1 MPVPAA
7 IAPSNRI
14 ASTILFVVI
23 AGAPLPFGSSTTLP
37 ITFWCALLG
46 VGLVAAS
53 PRDLTRNHGIIL
65 VAALVISLAWLLVV
79 HEQLSDH
86 PWLATP
92 HPIWMKASAALGTD
106 LEPSASI
113 ARGQPWFALG
123 ASIADMLALMLGLV
137 VGSNREHAR
146 RALHAIAWSG
156 AVYALYGILAFVFDP
171 MAILW
176 REKVAYIGNLTATFI
191 NRNTGAAYFGSCS
204 VVWLLL
210 LLAQLKRAQPS
221 GRMLLALFSPG
232 SAVESAKLWIPL
244 CGFMLCITA
253 MFLTGS
259 RAGVVLSL
267 FALSV
272 AFAVQLGHRL
282 PRRRGILVV
291 SAASALAALLFLEL
305 FGGSVNDRFSTQG
318 LVDNGRLDSYRA
330 IIGMIADRPWFGTGL
345 GTFPWAYM
353 AYRSAGVSMQGIW
366 DIGHSTPLEIAVELG
381 IPLAVLIL
389 IGWVGIIIVL
399 VHGVRTRRRD
409 RIIPLAALTVTLIA
423 VLHSMIDFSLQIPG
437 YSLVACA
444 LVGTGL
450 AQSFRSQRSKME
462 KSSTTAGPVPQKLA
476 AKPADEYAAVRSEL
490 L

>member
-14 ASTILFVVI
+14 AATILFVVI

-37 ITFWCALLG
+37 IAFWCALLG

-65 VAALVISLAWLLVV
+65 VAAFAVSVAWLFVV

-123 ASIADMLALMLGLV
+123 ASIADMLALILGLV
-137 VGSNREHAR
+137 VGSNRLHAR
-146 RALHAIAWSG
+146 RTLDVIAWSG
-156 AVYALYGILAFVFDP
+156 GAYALYGILALAFDP
-171 MAILW
+171 TAILW
-176 REKVAYIGNLTATFI
+176 REKVAYLGSLTATFI
-191 NRNTGAAYFGSCS
+191 NRNTAAAYFGSCS

-210 LLAQLKRAQPS
+210 LLARVKHDQFS
-221 GRMLLALFSPG
+221 GRVTVALFSRRFAG
-232 SAVESAKLWIPL
+232 ESAKLWIPL
-244 CGFMLCITA
+244 CGFILCVTA

-267 FALSV
+267 LALAV
-272 AFAVQLGHRL
+272 AFSFEMGRQFS
-282 PRRRGILVV
+282 RRRGILVAM
-291 SAASALAALLFLEL
+291 AASVLAALLLLEL
-305 FGGSVNDRFSTQG
+305 LGGSVNDRFSAQG
-318 LVDNGRLDSYRA
+318 LVDTGRLNSYRA
-330 IIGMIADRPWFGTGL
+330 ILGMIADRPWFGTGL
-345 GTFPWAYM
+345 GTFPWAYA
-353 AYRSAGVSMQGIW
+353 AYRSADVSVRGIW
-366 DIGHSTPLEIAVELG
+366 DIGRNTPLEIAAELG
-381 IPLAVLIL
+381 IPLAML
-389 IGWVGIIIVL
+389 IVL
-399 VHGVRTRRRD
+399 AWAGVIATLIHGVRARKRD
-409 RIIPLAALTVTLIA
+409 RIIPLAALSVSLIA

-437 YSLVACA
+437 YSIVACA
-444 LVGTGL
+444 LAGTGL

-462 KSSTTAGPVPQKLA
+462 GRA
-476 AKPADEYAAVRSEL
+476 AVAVRSRQQAPSPADVPVRREL